1 MKKLTHIILAI
12 PEFFWVTF
20 IFFATFLISCNGDK
34 VTETKLKLAEQQ
46 IQEFESS
53 QEYRKFKEK
62 KINSVKYESEINIS
76 DPASYLINKYT
87 MDDCEYLGFVPPPNS
102 TNQRF
107 FGSYLTHKGNCKF
120 CHARDSIMIRAIV
133 VNVVMNPFNK

>member
-1 MKKLTHIILAI
+1 MKNLIYFILS
-12 PEFFWVTF
+12 VF
-20 IFFATFLISCNGDK
+20 IISCNGDK

-62 KINSVKYESEINIS
+62 KINSVKYEGEINIS

-87 MDDCEYLGFVPPPNS
+87 MDECEYLGFTQPPNS

-120 CHARDSIMIRAIV
+120 CHTRDSIMIRAIV

>member
-1 MKKLTHIILAI
+1 MKNLIYFILS
-12 PEFFWVTF
+12 VF
-20 IFFATFLISCNGDK
+20 IISCNGDK

-62 KINSVKYESEINIS
+62 KINSVKYEGEINIS

-87 MDDCEYLGFVPPPNS
+87 MDECEYLGFVPPPNS

-133 VNVVMNPFNK
+133 KEVTISPFN